1 VPDLTPA
8 QTHAPHI
15 AHCPAVGDTRSPLP
29 RRALAALL
37 SAGLLLTAAATAS
50 AQSFV
55 SIKGSSVNVRETPS
69 TRSDTL
75 WELGTGYPLQVTQ
88 RKGSWLRVRDFESTL
103 GWVYAPLTARTP
115 HMVVTGSSA
124 NLRAGPGPR
133 HKVVGKLQHLEV
145 VRTLKK
151 TDGWAQVQREG
162 GQKGWVARRLAWGW

>member
-1 VPDLTPA
+1 M
-8 QTHAPHI
+8 
-15 AHCPAVGDTRSPLP
+15 P
-29 RRALAALL
+29 RLALSALL
-37 SAGLLLTAAATAS
+37 CAGLLLTAATAQ

-75 WELGTGYPLQVTQ
+75 WELGSGYPLQVTQ

-103 GWVYAPLTARTP
+103 GWVYAPLTAKTP
-115 HMVVTGSSA
+115 HMVVTARTA
-124 NLRAGPGPR
+124 NLRAGPGQR
-133 HKVVGKLQHLEV
+133 HKVVGKLEQHEV

-151 TDGWAQVQREG
+151 QDGWAHVQRDG

>member
-1 VPDLTPA
+1 MPDSTAALTL
-8 QTHAPHI
+8 
-15 AHCPAVGDTRSPLP
+15 RSPTARSAHLSSLFLA
-29 RRALAALL
+29 RARTALAAVL

-75 WELGTGYPLQVTQ
+75 WELGSGYPLQVVQ
-88 RKGSWLRVRDFESTL
+88 RKGSWLRVRDYESTL
-103 GWVYAPLTARTP
+103 GWVYAPLTAKTP
-115 HMVVTGSSA
+115 HMVVTGASA
-124 NLRAGPGPR
+124 QLRAGPGTR

-151 TDGWAQVQREG
+151 TDGWAHVQRES